1 MVWLWA
7 CARLGQNHFGQ
18 NLYFHLPLDHAP
30 CLLDSVN
37 NDSVIIPP
45 QQRPRAFARDK
56 RGKRWLRLRRAGS
69 LPATSG
75 RRKNCL
81 LRNRNLN
88 HNHLRGGSLRLR
100 LGMLWDDS
108 ADKVTSVFP
117 RGAAARRL
125 RGAISRPLQEKTM
138 ECAPFSFTDRK
149 FGTKLARHASY
160 PPVTRKGEL

>member
-1 MVWLWA
+1 MVGLWA

-18 NLYFHLPLDHAP
+18 NLCFHLPLGHAP
-30 CLLDSVN
+30 CLL
-37 NDSVIIPP
+37 DSVIIPP

-69 LPATSG
+69 LSVTSG
-75 RRKNCL
+75 RRKDCL
-81 LRNRNLN
+81 LRNLN
-88 HNHLRGGSLRLR
+88 HNPLRGSRLRLR

-125 RGAISRPLQEKTM
+125 RGKKLFSRLFALLSPLTQR
-138 ECAPFSFTDRK
+138 S
-149 FGTKLARHASY
+149 
-160 PPVTRKGEL
+160 V